1 MEKASILILCC
12 KLKITKSL
20 EYHFKTL
27 KKSQVFLL
35 LIDTNT
41 SIFRTAQFIF
51 FSAQYHYFFMLL
63 IFLIVCK
70 TYFVQCGLSI
80 VKTIK

>member
-27 KKSQVFLL
+27 KKS
-35 LIDTNT
+35 
-41 SIFRTAQFIF
+41 
-51 FSAQYHYFFMLL
+51 
-63 IFLIVCK
+63 
-70 TYFVQCGLSI
+70 
-80 VKTIK
+80 